1 VNENLRMPRRAF
13 LTKGA
18 AALGAAAAAPLVGAA
33 GARAAAARAFGG
45 VGRGKL
51 GLVGCDH
58 VGITVPDIK
67 QAIEWFEDVMG
78 AVAPLT
84 FGPFPAGPFVAS
96 VVDVAGS
103 TSIDQ
108 ITMLRIG
115 HSANIELFKYTT
127 APGGQRRNMPK
138 NSDWSG
144 HHVAFYVT
152 DIDAAVEYMVAKG
165 VRKMSAGPFT
175 LTQGPAAGQTIQ
187 YFKTPWDG
195 YIEFISYPNGMAYQA
210 PSVKPLWSPKLNGT
224 ESVVTK
230 VPGLLGIDHVGITVP
245 NIEVAAAW
253 LEQNLGFINPLT
265 FGPFSDPSGD
275 FMTQLVDVHPRAVVQ
290 QIRMLRGG
298 NGPNVELFQYT
309 SPDQDQT
316 FRRNS
321 DWGGHHIAFY
331 VRHID
336 KGVET
341 LQARAGSKLFGP
353 VTLTDGPAAGQ
364 SINYFEDPFGTAVEL
379 ISYPHGMAYQS
390 TAPIP
395 LWDPRD
401 NHP

>member
-1 VNENLRMPRRAF
+1 VNHNASMPRKEF

-18 AALGAAAAAPLVGAA
+18 AVLGAAVAAPLVGAA
-33 GARAAAARAFGG
+33 KAQAIVEGALAGD
-45 VGRGKL
+45 GRGEL
-51 GLVGCDH
+51 GLVGLDH
-58 VGITVPDIK
+58 VGITVPNIN
-67 QAIEWFEDVMG
+67 QAIEWFEDVLG
-78 AVAPLT
+78 GVAPLT
-84 FGPFPAGPFVAS
+84 FGPLPAGPFVAS
-96 VVDVAGS
+96 VVDVAET

-115 HSANIELFKYTT
+115 HSASIELFQYT
-127 APGGQRRNMPK
+127 ASDGQRHDMPK

-152 DIDAAVEYMVAKG
+152 DIDTAVEYMVGKG
-165 VRKMSAGPFT
+165 VRKMPAGPFT

-187 YFKTPWDG
+187 YFQTPWGG
-195 YIEFISYPNGMAYQA
+195 YIEFISYPDGMAYQV
-210 PSVKPLWSPKLNGT
+210 PSVKPLWSPKLNGAD
-224 ESVVTK
+224 SVVTN

-245 NIEVAAAW
+245 NVDVAASW
-253 LEQNLGFINPLT
+253 LEQKLGFNNPLT
-265 FGPFSDPSGD
+265 FGPFSDSTGD

-298 NGPNVELFQYT
+298 NGPNIELFQYT

-331 VRHID
+331 VGHID
-336 KGVET
+336 KGVEY
-341 LQARAGSKLFGP
+341 LQTKAGTKLFGP

-364 SINYFEDPFGTAVEL
+364 SINYFHDPFGTDVEL
-379 ISYPHGMAYQS
+379 ISYPHEMAYEE
-390 TAPIP
+390 TAAIP